1 MIKVRLKL
9 ESLEEGTWMMGDNP
23 WEVRKLSSKVD
34 LGSKKWS
41 EVKFQGSFRKLEMIK
56 LGSKVPRLMGGS

>member
-34 LGSKKWS
+34 GWLSVTYMNHYTMIEWSKEGYVWS
-41 EVKFQGSFRKLEMIK
+41 NH
-56 LGSKVPRLMGGS
+56 